1 MKRIFHPSLHRTP
14 HQPVECRER
23 HGAGST
29 LVAALL
35 IVGCWLTPAAH
46 SQTLTLDSC
55 LAMAMRNNADIRTS
69 QMEVEQARLVK
80 SQVFTKYFPQVQL
93 GGLGYLAANPL
104 ISFGIDDIQST
115 DMREILTAL
124 YDLVSTNS
132 DIKREISLM
141 KSGAAGNVTLAQPIF
156 AGGRIVTGN
165 RLATLGIE
173 AAELQSQVK
182 IRDIRENIESTFYL
196 VAGLQQKV
204 STVAAAV
211 LLIDSL
217 DHTAQVALDNGLVT
231 RADILQVQLKRNEIL
246 AQQQQL
252 VSGIRLAK
260 RLLCSQ
266 IGIEYNDMLQF
277 VDPFDAP
284 LPELAS
290 HYGAASDTL
299 RPEARLLQLAIEA
312 ERLQKQL
319 TLGEALPQ
327 LALIGTAYYGNIV
340 KTDPQANAVAF
351 LSLSIPLTS
360 WWETSHK
367 LRQHRLR
374 IEEAEL
380 RKQHYSRMLTI
391 EEEKAYSDMVDAYLL
406 LRTDSSALELA
417 NENYRLANL
426 NYTAG
431 TNTISEVLQAQA
443 LLLQAQNAITDRR
456 TTYIMARRRLMD
468 LRGNGE

>member
-1 MKRIFHPSLHRTP
+1 MKKIFLHSPLLLT
-14 HQPVECRER
+14 
-23 HGAGST
+23 
-29 LVAALL
+29 LL
-35 IVGCWLTPAAH
+35 IAVCCPMPDARCQ
-46 SQTLTLDSC
+46 SLTLDSC
-55 LAMAMRNNADIRTS
+55 LAMAMRNNTDIRTS

-80 SQVFTKYFPQVQL
+80 SQVFTKFFPQVQL
-93 GGLGYLAANPL
+93 GALGYLAANPI

-115 DMREILTAL
+115 DMREILSAL
-124 YDLVSTNS
+124 YNLVSTNS

-156 AGGRIVTGN
+156 AGGRIVTAN
-165 RLATLGIE
+165 RLAALGVE
-173 AAELQSQVK
+173 AAQLQSQVT

-204 STVAAAV
+204 ATVAAAV

-260 RLLCSQ
+260 RLLCNQ
-266 IGIEYNDMLQF
+266 IGIEYSEDLQLA
-277 VDPFDAP
+277 DPFSDYRLPSADCCLLPADNSP
-284 LPELAS
+284 LSA
-290 HYGAASDTL
+290 DTV
-299 RPEARLLQLAIEA
+299 RPEARLLQLAVEA
-312 ERLQKQL
+312 ERLQKRL

-351 LSLSIPLTS
+351 LSLSVPLTA

-380 RKQHYSRMLTI
+380 RQQHYTRMMTL

-406 LRTDSSALELA
+406 LRSDSAALQLA

-456 TTYIMARRRLMD
+456 TTFIMARRRLMD
-468 LRGNGE
+468 LKGKSN